1 MKIRY
6 PSTLGCLCPLLCAA
20 GLLAGFQATLHA
32 QTVDTWDGGTDN
44 WSNGALWSAGVPNSA
59 SASVFVDGGKAV
71 NSTVTV
77 DGSYT
82 VGALNISSG
91 DAVNVNNGQ
100 TFTITDAGGFTGAGT
115 LTNNGAFTLGNSSG
129 GSTLFFTGTTTL
141 AGTGTLT
148 LVNNDV
154 VLSGGGNGTLTVGS
168 GQTIQGAT
176 GTGGGVG
183 FGSGQLGIVNQGTF
197 NANVSGQTLLIAP
210 NSSGLT
216 NNGTLQASSGGVLQL
231 SGNFTNNAT
240 IAALAGSSVQLNAG
254 TNLTGGTL
262 STTGSGTINNIG
274 TDTLTNVTNAGT
286 FIANNGVTTN
296 LAGTITNNGTIALGT
311 TGGTTTFFN
320 GTTTLAGTGTV
331 TLVNG
336 DVVLSSGG
344 NGTVTIGQN
353 QTIQGAT
360 GTGSGIGFGSG
371 QLGIVNQGTINAN
384 VSGGTLTIQPG
395 GANPTFVNS
404 SGQIG
409 GTLEATNGGTLLL
422 SNASG
427 GTFNISNGGMVVT
440 DGSTI
445 TVPAA
450 ALTTLNGTTLTG
462 GSYEVSA
469 TSAANPAT
477 LSFVGGS
484 VVTNNATVY
493 LIGPGAVF
501 NAFNTVANNTSNGA
515 IDLESGHNLTT
526 AGGLTNAGYLG
537 VSSSS
542 TLTVSGTLNNSG
554 RAYFSSGAN
563 TDTIQGNLTNSGL
576 ISVSISTLNVQGTLT
591 SSGVLSSG
599 LSIGSEGGTP
609 GGSIVATGTVTQTS
623 TGTLLGTGSVT
634 APTLSL
640 AGSIRPG
647 DADYNGLFGP
657 AVGTL
662 TLNGQ
667 VGLLSNTMLVFDLAS
682 TAASDRITVN
692 GSLTLAGMLNVNAL
706 TGFGAGRYDLIDYSG
721 ALTNNGLALGTL
733 PSGYNYAVDTSMAGQ
748 VDLVVT
754 NAVPEP
760 STWVSMLGG
769 VSLLS
774 LTLSRC
780 RRQA

>member
-1 MKIRY
+1 M
-6 PSTLGCLCPLLCAA
+6 
-20 GLLAGFQATLHA
+20 
-32 QTVDTWDGGTDN
+32 
-44 WSNGALWSAGVPNSA
+44 
-59 SASVFVDGGKAV
+59 
-71 NSTVTV
+71 
-77 DGSYT
+77 
-82 VGALNISSG
+82 
-91 DAVNVNNGQ
+91 
-100 TFTITDAGGFTGAGT
+100 
-115 LTNNGAFTLGNSSG
+115 
-129 GSTLFFTGTTTL
+129 
-141 AGTGTLT
+141 
-148 LVNNDV
+148 

-216 NNGTLQASSGGVLQL
+216 NNGTLQASGGVLQL

-262 STTGSGTINNIG
+262 STTGSGTINNLG

-311 TGGTTTFFN
+311 TGGTTTFIQGN
-320 GTTTLAGTGTV
+320 VTLAGTGTT

-344 NGTVTIGQN
+344 NGTVTVGQN

-360 GTGSGIGFGSG
+360 GTGGGVGFGSG
-371 QLGIVNQGTINAN
+371 QLGIVNQGTFNAN

-501 NAFNTVANNTSNGA
+501 NAFNTVANNTSNGG
-515 IDLESGHNLTT
+515 IVLESGHNLTT
-526 AGGLTNAGYLG
+526 TGGLTNAGYLG
-537 VSSSS
+537 AFSSS
-542 TLTVSGTLNNSG
+542 TLTVSGALNNSG
-554 RAYFSSGAN
+554 QAYFNSGTN
-563 TDTIQGNLTNSGL
+563 TDTIQGNVTNSGQL
-576 ISVSISTLNVQGTLT
+576 GVSISTLNVQGTLN
-591 SSGVLSSG
+591 SSGVLRD
-599 LSIGSEGGTP
+599 
-609 GGSIVATGTVTQTS
+609 
-623 TGTLLGTGSVT
+623 
-634 APTLSL
+634 L
-640 AGSIRPG
+640 AG
-647 DADYNGLFGP
+647 NK
-657 AVGTL
+657 V
-662 TLNGQ
+662 
-667 VGLLSNTMLVFDLAS
+667 LA
-682 TAASDRITVN
+682 
-692 GSLTLAGMLNVNAL
+692 
-706 TGFGAGRYDLIDYSG
+706 
-721 ALTNNGLALGTL
+721 
-733 PSGYNYAVDTSMAGQ
+733 
-748 VDLVVT
+748 
-754 NAVPEP
+754 
-760 STWVSMLGG
+760 
-769 VSLLS
+769 
-774 LTLSRC
+774 
-780 RRQA
+780 